1 MEWIIIMDG
10 VGENKMEG
18 CIRGGFVQRAKRM
31 GNNNFKILEY
41 ISQTDI
47 SEFHKL
53 ISQIICFFY

>member
-31 GNNNFKILEY
+31 GNDNFKSLKY
-41 ISQTDI
+41 IS
-47 SEFHKL
+47 
-53 ISQIICFFY
+53 